1 MTEVNVKSE
10 ADDVFETNEP
20 TPAEK
25 KRARL
30 LKNLEKGRRTALE
43 NRKKKAMYKR
53 LMKKQT
59 DDEMDTAIKTKL
71 KEKEDVDDLR
81 RQLAEMKASQK
92 TVQGP
97 PKPPSP
103 PPPPKSPPPK
113 SPPPKPSSPPPPLK
127 PPSPPPPPKP
137 PSPPPPSPPIT
148 LSTYGTVPW

>member
-1 MTEVNVKSE
+1 MTEAIAKDAPDQSIK
-10 ADDVFETNEP
+10 DVFETNEP

-30 LKNLEKGRRTALE
+30 LKNLEKGRKTALE

-92 TVQGP
+92 T
-97 PKPPSP
+97 
-103 PPPPKSPPPK
+103 
-113 SPPPKPSSPPPPLK
+113 
-127 PPSPPPPPKP
+127 
-137 PSPPPPSPPIT
+137 
-148 LSTYGTVPW
+148 

>member
-1 MTEVNVKSE
+1 MTEAIAKDAPDQSIK
-10 ADDVFETNEP
+10 DVFETNEP

-30 LKNLEKGRRTALE
+30 LKNLEKGRKTALE

-92 TVQGP
+92 TVQDNAPPKPPPPKPPSPKPPSPKPPP

-103 PPPPKSPPPK
+103 P
-113 SPPPKPSSPPPPLK
+113 
-127 PPSPPPPPKP
+127 PPPPPKP